1 MKEVASLQYGVIF
14 KKAFS
19 QLDVFNAFVKD
30 ILGIEFNCD
39 KVETEKSFTQKIGN
53 VKVEFDLYAE
63 DLKNR
68 VIVEIQ
74 HQNGSDYYDRFLHY
88 HCVALLEQAANYR
101 NYKPDLTVYTIVV
114 LTSADKH
121 KTDVAVIDFDPKDR
135 YGNSLGE
142 IKHKVIYLAVKYVD
156 ENTPEV
162 YRDWLSAINES
173 LSEKIDET
181 HYQRPELQTVIDSI
195 AKNLVSP
202 EEKYWM
208 IEEYNFE
215 EAKKKQFEE
224 GIEQGIQQGVQ
235 HGIEEG
241 QRKAKQAIAKGMLSE
256 GLSIEI
262 IEKLTALSHD
272 EIQSL
277 I

>member
-1 MKEVASLQYGVIF
+1 MKQVASLQYGVIF

-19 QLDVFNAFVKD
+19 QLDVFKAFVKD
-30 ILGIEFNCD
+30 IIGIELEID
-39 KVETEKSFTQKIGN
+39 KVETEKSFEQKI

-68 VIVEIQ
+68 VIIEIQ
-74 HQNGSDYYDRFLHY
+74 HQNGNDYYDRFLHY
-88 HCVALLEQAANYR
+88 HCVALLEQAAKYS

-156 ENTPEV
+156 ENTPEI
-162 YRDWLSAINES
+162 YREWLSAIKES
-173 LSEKIDET
+173 LTEQIEET
-181 HYQRPELQTVIDSI
+181 NYHRPELQTVINSI

-202 EEKYWM
+202 EEKYAM

-215 EAKKKQFEE
+215 TDKKKKFDE
-224 GIEQGIQQGVQ
+224 GIQQGIQQG
-235 HGIEEG
+235 EKD
-241 QRKAKQAIAKGMLSE
+241 KALAIAKGMLSKRMDIQTIAELTGLTHVEIENLQRIE
-256 GLSIEI
+256 GLE
-262 IEKLTALSHD
+262 
-272 EIQSL
+272 
-277 I
+277 